1 MGAEKAGYIR
11 GLVGL
16 AAWLSVTNT
25 SSHMVEGAKE
35 AFTGIAGN
43 ELGATGLFT
52 GMIIG
57 VLSVELLCFF
67 EKQDALKIKMPE

>member
-1 MGAEKAGYIR
+1 
-11 GLVGL
+11 
-16 AAWLSVTNT
+16 
-25 SSHMVEGAKE
+25 MVEGAKD

-57 VLSVELLCFF
+57 ILSVELFCFF
-67 EKQDALKIKMPE
+67 EKQDALKCLIKFHQVYLVHSKF